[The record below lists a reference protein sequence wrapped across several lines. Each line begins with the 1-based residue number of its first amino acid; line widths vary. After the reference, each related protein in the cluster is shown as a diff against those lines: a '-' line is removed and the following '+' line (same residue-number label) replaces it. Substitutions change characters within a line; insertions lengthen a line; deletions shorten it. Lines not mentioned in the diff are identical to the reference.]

1 MEFINQTGLFFTPL
15 LLCSILATY
24 ISIER
29 YFSLRKSV
37 IFPNGF
43 LDEVLSGSI
52 NSVNYT
58 KASLAGRLLEF
69 FHSNRHAKDEKM
81 LKAFVQL
88 EVGRLERGLFI
99 LEVIT
104 GIAPLIGLLGTVF
117 GLTSVFGTF
126 SPELEFSDPSS
137 FVSGIAIALN
147 TTLLGLLIAIPSLAM
162 HSFFQRRIDV
172 ISQQIQLSIESLLF
186 KERIE

>member
-1 MEFINQTGLFFTPL
+1 MEFINQTGLFFLPL

-69 FHSNRHAKDEKM
+69 YNSNRHAKDEKM

-172 ISQQIQLSIESLLF
+172 ISQQIELSIESLLF
-186 KERIE
+186 KQRVE

>member
-1 MEFINQTGLFFTPL
+1 MEFINQTGLFFFPL

-162 HSFFQRRIDV
+162 HSFFQRRINV
-172 ISQQIQLSIESLLF
+172 ISQQIELSIESLLF
-186 KERIE
+186 KERVE

>member
-1 MEFINQTGLFFTPL
+1 MEFINQTGLFFFPL

-29 YFSLRKSV
+29 YFALRKSAV
-37 IFPNGF
+37 FPNGF
-43 LDEVLSGSI
+43 LEEVLAGKV

-58 KASLAGRLLEF
+58 EASLAGRLLEF
-69 FHSNRHAKDEKM
+69 FHRNAHAKDEKM

-88 EVGRLERGLFI
+88 EIGRLERGLFV
-99 LEVIT
+99 LEVVT

-137 FVSGIAIALN
+137 FVSGIALALN
-147 TTLLGLLIAIPSLAM
+147 TTILGLLIAIPSLAM
-162 HSFFQRRIDV
+162 YSFFQRRIDV
-172 ISQQIQLSIESLLF
+172 ISQQIELSIESLLF
-186 KERIE
+186 KERVE

>member
-1 MEFINQTGLFFTPL
+1 MEFINQTGLFFFPL

-69 FHSNRHAKDEKM
+69 FHSNCHAKDEKM

-172 ISQQIQLSIESLLF
+172 ISQQIELSIESLLF
-186 KERIE
+186 KERVE

>member
-1 MEFINQTGLFFTPL
+1 MEFINQTGLFFFPL

-29 YFSLRKSV
+29 YFALRKSV

-99 LEVIT
+99 LEVVT

-117 GLTSVFGTF
+117 GLTNVFGTF
-126 SPELEFSDPSS
+126 SPALEFSNTNA
-137 FVSGIAIALN
+137 FVGGIATALN
-147 TTLLGLLIAIPSLAM
+147 TTLLGLLIAIPSMAM
-162 HSFFQRRIDV
+162 HSFFQRRIEV
-172 ISQQIQLSIESLLF
+172 ISQQIELSIESLLF
-186 KERIE
+186 KERVQ